1 MPIVGFN
8 FTKIFVEKKEKLD
21 PAKDQITNAV
31 NLLEMKEESMSFSEG
46 KGLLQMEFQFEVL
59 YGKAGKMSLNGVLL
73 YMDSPDKTKEL
84 LESWNIERKLDN
96 NLSTEIF
103 NTILF
108 KCNIKAL
115 QLADD
120 VGLPAHFRIP
130 LIRPKVVSEKD
141 ID

>member
-21 PAKDQITNAV
+21 PTKDQITNAV
-31 NLLEMKEESMSFSEG
+31 NLLDMKEENMSFSEG
-46 KGLLQMEFQFEVL
+46 KGLLQMSFQFEVL
-59 YGKAGKMSLNGVLL
+59 YGKAEKMSLEGVLL
-73 YMDSPDKTKEL
+73 FMDSPDKAKEL
-84 LESWNIERKLDN
+84 LESWNVDRKLDSA
-96 NLSTEIF
+96 LSTEIF

-130 LIRPKVVSEKD
+130 LIRPKVISEK
-141 ID
+141 